1 MARVDFCQLPGWQYE
16 AGESTITMIAPDID
30 TAEDYL
36 FNLRQNPQKFIRW
49 QEPVEIYVKYA
60 EGTHRYRVPI
70 TNSVGKPKEESD
82 TSEMKTETQINPITL
97 TPDADYQR
105 VSEWLIEKWNEGK
118 SVCVTSQIDNKCLFQ
133 NDKLTTRRAVIQPH
147 EFIGQN
153 YLWYWRDTMDDYH
166 QLRQYLDE
174 LQGDRDY
181 LAGFEYRLRRPD
193 GALCRYQTDYYRGTF
208 LGVPV
213 RIGVSNPADWEIL
226 EPVA

>member
-16 AGESTITMIAPDID
+16 AGESTITMIAPDIN

-118 SVCVTSQIDNKCLFQ
+118 SVCVTSQIDLIPNLLFFMVIILLYTPMCGSALYCGLVC
-133 NDKLTTRRAVIQPH
+133 KLPSA
-147 EFIGQN
+147 
-153 YLWYWRDTMDDYH
+153 
-166 QLRQYLDE
+166 
-174 LQGDRDY
+174 
-181 LAGFEYRLRRPD
+181 
-193 GALCRYQTDYYRGTF
+193 
-208 LGVPV
+208 
-213 RIGVSNPADWEIL
+213 
-226 EPVA
+226 